1 MRKVLRGASVAG
13 MLSVLC
19 LHCKPPA
26 SPANG
31 RPWRR
36 PICWPTWR
44 CRPAMDR
51 PGSCGRRRC
60 CWCCACLRP
69 RPDWTW
75 PRALASGLALPLALS
90 GHAAMEEGRTGL
102 LHALND
108 MLHCLAAGFW
118 LGSLPV
124 FLLILRRWTE
134 PACRADATRALM
146 RFSTAGHVA
155 VAVLLLGGVVNAVL
169 ILSPEGLDIASA
181 YQQWLGL
188 KVLLALAMT
197 VLAIEPILVG
207 AQDPA
212 TAGNRAWA
220 VAPEHCAGSLRGRGD
235 LADRERAW
243 AVSAAMNGCPRDG
256 RVLSI
261 FWTALAQPKPSMQ
274 AHVDA
279 NRDDQQAGE
288 VGRRCATALNQGA
301 RRVTCRTLSAAT
313 TPTVTRV
320 MASPIEKH
328 STSQRVRDARGDSQ
342 QDGAGHKQPGGRRAL
357 GKQPGKRQHGI
368 CQRTLSTAGI
378 HYRRAGRRDRH
389 RANRLPRSLP
399 IFP

>member
-1 MRKVLRGASVAG
+1 MIIATLALLRFVAYMASTLLFGASAAGAERVARRGVRRGGLAQGVARRPVAG

-19 LHCKPPA
+19 LCHLQTASIAGEWQAMAQTDMLANVALQTRRGQAWILGGGDAAGAVPVSAAPA
-26 SPANG
+26 GLDMARARLG
-31 RPWRR
+31 
-36 PICWPTWR
+36 
-44 CRPAMDR
+44 
-51 PGSCGRRRC
+51 PGP
-60 CWCCACLRP
+60 L
-69 RPDWTW
+69 
-75 PRALASGLALPLALS
+75 LLALS

-197 VLAIEPILVG
+197 VLAIMNRYWWVP
-207 AQDPA
+207 QDPA

-243 AVSAAMNGCPRDG
+243 AVSAAMNAAARATAGCCRF
-256 RVLSI
+256 S
-261 FWTALAQPKPSMQ
+261 
-274 AHVDA
+274 
-279 NRDDQQAGE
+279 
-288 VGRRCATALNQGA
+288 GRR
-301 RRVTCRTLSAAT
+301 
-313 TPTVTRV
+313 
-320 MASPIEKH
+320 
-328 STSQRVRDARGDSQ
+328 
-342 QDGAGHKQPGGRRAL
+342 
-357 GKQPGKRQHGI
+357 
-368 CQRTLSTAGI
+368 
-378 HYRRAGRRDRH
+378 
-389 RANRLPRSLP
+389 
-399 IFP
+399 